1 MVQTFS
7 FSCNFVFLLTD
18 LEYESDIMNK
28 AISLRK
34 KFGTFLENTS
44 DFIRSL
50 HNQGNVDE
58 VKLFKVCKFLKMIL
72 AVKSPPELFYD
83 IRNSWHVKF
92 FKSTSIHTNCY
103 KISSWILKV
112 LSSLHVLKEWRRKVA
127 GMGVPIPDGQTF
139 YTFYFA
145 NDQIIKA

>member
-1 MVQTFS
+1 MVQTLS
-7 FSCNFVFLLTD
+7 FSCNFVFLLTG

-58 VKLFKVCKFLKMIL
+58 VKLFKVCKFFNMIL

-83 IRNSWHVKF
+83 IRNRWHVKH

-103 KISSWILKV
+103 KISS
-112 LSSLHVLKEWRRKVA
+112 
-127 GMGVPIPDGQTF
+127 
-139 YTFYFA
+139 
-145 NDQIIKA
+145 